1 MGTQHPP
8 VLLSPICGSHVL
20 PKDCLPQVF
29 WMVIVHLS
37 HNTTLDGT
45 GNVLD
50 VHEIA
55 WAINGFK

>member
-1 MGTQHPP
+1 
-8 VLLSPICGSHVL
+8 
-20 PKDCLPQVF
+20 
-29 WMVIVHLS
+29 MVIVHLS
-37 HNTTLDGT
+37 DNTTLDGT